1 MMNAFQRY
9 AGLFRQALSSVFL
22 IIAAL
27 VLAGCSISAPQAP
40 VANQQADL
48 LDDDS
53 DGVINARD
61 ACEGTPLGAVINN
74 DGCSEELEISA
85 RDDLHILFSNDSAE
99 IPASFVGE
107 VNDLARFMK
116 SFSYIVVELNGYAS
130 IVGDQDYNLA
140 LSERRAKAVK
150 SALIQQGITPD
161 RVRIIGYG
169 ESDPVEAQSQE
180 QSDILS
186 RRVTASVKV
195 SETEIVEKWTIYT
208 TSPEDQ

>member
-9 AGLFRQALSSVFL
+9 AGLSRQALSSVFL

-27 VLAGCSISAPQAP
+27 VLAGCSISASQAP
-40 VANQQADL
+40 VAKQHDDL
-48 LDDDS
+48 LDDDR

-85 RDDLHILFSNDSAE
+85 RDDLHILFANDSAK
-99 IPASFVGE
+99 IPASFIAE
-107 VNDLARFMK
+107 VSDLARFMK
-116 SFSYIVVELNGYAS
+116 SFTYIVVELNGYAS
-130 IVGDQDYNLA
+130 VVGDPDYNLA
-140 LSERRAKAVK
+140 LSKRRANAVK
-150 SALIQQGITPD
+150 SALIKQGIRPD
-161 RVRIIGYG
+161 RVRIIGFG
-169 ESDPVEAQSQE
+169 EADPILAQSQE

-195 SETEIVEKWTIYT
+195 SESEVVNKWTIYT
-208 TSPEDQ
+208 SSSAK